1 MRTFVAA
8 LVFASVYAQETE
20 EATLAE
26 QAEDSWSSVKNWF
39 ASTTQEYLT
48 TQQKYTPF
56 GSYVGM
62 EGYASMNSVVS
73 LDFTAIGTN
82 FVTVTMNLTHT
93 ESSYFAENTRG
104 MVYFQIEEPAE
115 DDHDHRLLQ
124 DEPNVTVEE
133 FVTGTGHYEGWYCYA
148 KWGARG
154 VVENMADYNL
164 WGTVPLM
171 SQTRVTA
178 ANPAQSSW

>member
-1 MRTFVAA
+1 MDA
-8 LVFASVYAQETE
+8 
-20 EATLAE
+20 
-26 QAEDSWSSVKNWF
+26 
-39 ASTTQEYLT
+39 
-48 TQQKYTPF
+48 
-56 GSYVGM
+56 
-62 EGYASMNSVVS
+62 VVS

-93 ESSYFAENTRG
+93 ESSYFADNTRG

-124 DEPNVTVEE
+124 DEAAAEE
-133 FVTGTGHYEGWYCYA
+133 EVVTGTGNYEGWYCYA

-154 VVENMADYNL
+154 VVETMADYNL
-164 WGTVPLM
+164 WGTVALGA
-171 SQTRVTA
+171 QTSVTA